1 MNKKVLLTL
10 GLFLVLVL
18 VGYKLS
24 TNDKKEQ
31 QPFPDFG
38 FMVDP
43 GTVEQNHI
51 PVFRLS
57 QDYPTTM
64 PETDLPEF
72 FKIDYQE
79 NWKEYLLA
87 VQRYCFEGN
96 TDVAFRPE
104 LNKDR
109 DWYHMPWQ
117 HYSANGREGFHGIT
131 KEAPVSVGQLG
142 PDYTYS
148 TGGAWAVGLYNDKGG
163 YTIGKVWE
171 DHLRPDAKKM
181 EDMGGFPE
189 GTVMFKLLFLS
200 VPKDI
205 VEEQV
210 PYLQNGLWWKAYAT
224 YDFNTLDREEIEV
237 VLIQMDVMV
246 KDHRAPSGWILG
258 NYKYNGAMDKSD
270 KFYNLVPVGIMWGDD
285 PENTTNTSN
294 PVPDSTYINLDLKQ
308 TIINPDRNELP
319 PSHLGWNG
327 RLNGPMDNP
336 MSSCY
341 SCHATAEY
349 PQISPIS
356 PLFDATTSS
365 YVPGSPE
372 WMRWFDNYQ
381 CNSRFDE
388 EAVPTDFSLQ
398 MAEAL
403 QNFNDWKTTKD
414 GFFWQNYNIKGFDNE
429 PEDLGRRNQPT
440 VYDIEEE
447 FEEEEGY

>member
-1 MNKKVLLTL
+1 MSKQKWSVLAVIIIAIVAMIFIS
-10 GLFLVLVL
+10 GQ
-18 VGYKLS
+18 
-24 TNDKKEQ
+24 NEKEQ

-38 FMVDP
+38 FMVDA
-43 GTVEQNHI
+43 GTVEKDNI

-64 PETDLPEF
+64 PETELPKF
-72 FKIDYQE
+72 FEIDYQE

-104 LNKDR
+104 LNKVR

-117 HYSANGREGFHGIT
+117 HYSANGREGFHGLT
-131 KEAPVSVGQLG
+131 KEAPVSTGQLG

-171 DHLRPDAKKM
+171 DHLHPSAEKM

-246 KDHRAPSGWILG
+246 KDFRAPSGWVLG
-258 NYKYNGAMDKSD
+258 NYKYNGEMNKSD

-356 PLFDATTSS
+356 PLFDAQTSQ
-365 YVPGSPE
+365 YEPGSPE
-372 WMRWFDNYQ
+372 WMRWFSNYE

-388 EAVPTDFSLQ
+388 DAVPTDFSLQ

-414 GFFWQNYNIKGFDNE
+414 GFFWKDYTIKGFDAE

-440 VYDIEEE
+440 VYSIEEE
-447 FEEEEGY
+447 ESIVD

>member
-1 MNKKVLLTL
+1 MSKQKWSILILILMVVTVLIYVSR
-10 GLFLVLVL
+10 G
-18 VGYKLS
+18 
-24 TNDKKEQ
+24 DKKEQ

-43 GTVEQNHI
+43 GTVEKDNI

-64 PETDLPEF
+64 PETELPKF
-72 FKIDYQE
+72 FEIDYQE

-104 LNKDR
+104 LNKVR

-117 HYSANGREGFHGIT
+117 HYSANGREGFHGLT
-131 KEAPVSVGQLG
+131 KEAPVQAGQLG

-171 DHLRPDAKKM
+171 DHLHPSAEKM

-224 YDFNTLDREEIEV
+224 YDFGTLDREEIEV

-246 KDHRAPSGWILG
+246 KDFRAPSGWILG
-258 NYKYNGAMDKSD
+258 NYKYNGAMNKSD

-285 PENTTNTSN
+285 PEDTTNTSN

-356 PLFDATTSS
+356 PLFDATTSQ
-365 YVPGSPE
+365 YEPGSPE
-372 WMRWFDNYQ
+372 WMRWFSNYD

-388 EAVPTDFSLQ
+388 DAVPTDFSLQ

-414 GFFWQNYNIKGFDNE
+414 GFFWKDYTIKGFDAE

-447 FEEEEGY
+447 YEEEIGY

>member
-1 MNKKVLLTL
+1 MSKQKWSVLAVIIIAIVAMIFIS
-10 GLFLVLVL
+10 GQ
-18 VGYKLS
+18 
-24 TNDKKEQ
+24 NEKEQ

-38 FMVDP
+38 FMVDA
-43 GTVEQNHI
+43 GTVEKDNI

-64 PETDLPEF
+64 PETELPKF
-72 FKIDYQE
+72 FEIDYQE

-104 LNKDR
+104 LNKVR

-117 HYSANGREGFHGIT
+117 HYSANGREGFHGLT

-171 DHLRPDAKKM
+171 DHLHPSAEKM

-246 KDHRAPSGWILG
+246 KDFRAPSGWVLG
-258 NYKYNGAMDKSD
+258 NYKYNGAMNKSD

-356 PLFDATTSS
+356 PLFDAQTS
-365 YVPGSPE
+365 
-372 WMRWFDNYQ
+372 
-381 CNSRFDE
+381 
-388 EAVPTDFSLQ
+388 
-398 MAEAL
+398 
-403 QNFNDWKTTKD
+403 
-414 GFFWQNYNIKGFDNE
+414 
-429 PEDLGRRNQPT
+429 
-440 VYDIEEE
+440 
-447 FEEEEGY
+447 

>member
-1 MNKKVLLTL
+1 MSKQKWSI
-10 GLFLVLVL
+10 LVLILMVVTVL
-18 VGYKLS
+18 IYVSRG
-24 TNDKKEQ
+24 DKKEQ

-43 GTVEQNHI
+43 GTVEKDNI

-64 PETDLPEF
+64 PETELPKF
-72 FKIDYQE
+72 FEIDYQE

-104 LNKDR
+104 LNKVR

-117 HYSANGREGFHGIT
+117 HYSANGREGFHGLT
-131 KEAPVSVGQLG
+131 KEAPVQAGQLG

-171 DHLRPDAKKM
+171 DHLHPSAEKM

-224 YDFNTLDREEIEV
+224 YDFGTLDREEIEV

-246 KDHRAPSGWILG
+246 KDFRAPSGWVLG
-258 NYKYNGAMDKSD
+258 NYKYNGAMNKSD

-285 PENTTNTSN
+285 PEDTTNTSN

-356 PLFDATTSS
+356 PLFDATTSQ
-365 YVPGSPE
+365 YEPGSPE
-372 WMRWFDNYQ
+372 WMRWFSNYD
-381 CNSRFDE
+381 CNSRFDKD
-388 EAVPTDFSLQ
+388 AVPTDFSLQ

-414 GFFWQNYNIKGFDNE
+414 GFFWKDYTIKGFDAE

-447 FEEEEGY
+447 YEEEIGY

>member
-1 MNKKVLLTL
+1 MSKQKWSI
-10 GLFLVLVL
+10 LVLILMVITVL
-18 VGYKLS
+18 IYVSRG
-24 TNDKKEQ
+24 DKKEQ

-38 FMVDP
+38 FMVDA
-43 GTVEQNHI
+43 GTVEKDNI

-64 PETDLPEF
+64 PETELPKF
-72 FKIDYQE
+72 FEIDYQE

-104 LNKDR
+104 LNKVR

-117 HYSANGREGFHGIT
+117 HYSANGREGFHGLT

-171 DHLRPDAKKM
+171 DHLHPSAEKM

-246 KDHRAPSGWILG
+246 KDFRAPSGWVLG
-258 NYKYNGAMDKSD
+258 NYKYNGAMNKSD

-341 SCHATAEY
+341 SCHSTAEY

-356 PLFDATTSS
+356 PLFDASTSS
-365 YVPGSPE
+365 YEPGSPE
-372 WMRWFDNYQ
+372 WMRWFSNYD

-388 EAVPTDFSLQ
+388 EAVATDFSLQ

-414 GFFWQNYNIKGFDNE
+414 GFFWKDYTIKGFDAE

-440 VYDIEEE
+440 VYSIEEE
-447 FEEEEGY
+447 ESIVD

>member
-117 HYSANGREGFHGIT
+117 HYSANGREGFHGLT

-246 KDHRAPSGWILG
+246 KDFRAPSGWVLG
-258 NYKYNGAMDKSD
+258 NYKYNGAMNKSD

-341 SCHATAEY
+341 SCHSTAEY

-356 PLFDATTSS
+356 PLFDASTSS
-365 YVPGSPE
+365 YEPGSPE
-372 WMRWFDNYQ
+372 WMRWFSNYD

-388 EAVPTDFSLQ
+388 EAVATDFSLQ

-414 GFFWQNYNIKGFDNE
+414 GFFWKDYTIKGFDAE

-440 VYDIEEE
+440 VYSIEEE
-447 FEEEEGY
+447 ESIVD

>member
-1 MNKKVLLTL
+1 MSKQKWSI
-10 GLFLVLVL
+10 LVLVL
-18 VGYKLS
+18 MVITVLIYVS
-24 TNDKKEQ
+24 RNDKKEQ

-38 FMVDP
+38 FMVDA
-43 GTVEQNHI
+43 GTVEKDNI

-64 PETDLPEF
+64 PDTELPKF
-72 FKIDYQE
+72 FEIDYQE

-104 LNKDR
+104 LNKVR

-117 HYSANGREGFHGIT
+117 HYSANGREGFHGLT
-131 KEAPVSVGQLG
+131 KEAPVSTGQLG

-171 DHLRPDAKKM
+171 DHLHPSAEKM

-246 KDHRAPSGWILG
+246 KDFRAPSGWVLG
-258 NYKYNGAMDKSD
+258 NYKYNGAMNKSD

-349 PQISPIS
+349 PQLSPIS
-356 PLFDATTSS
+356 PLFDATTSQ
-365 YVPGSPE
+365 YEPGSPE
-372 WMRWFDNYQ
+372 WMRWFSNYE

-388 EAVPTDFSLQ
+388 DAVPTDFSLQ

-414 GFFWQNYNIKGFDNE
+414 GFFWKDYTIKGFDAE

-440 VYDIEEE
+440 VYSIEEE
-447 FEEEEGY
+447 ESIVD

>member
-1 MNKKVLLTL
+1 MSKQKWSI
-10 GLFLVLVL
+10 LVLILMVVTVL
-18 VGYKLS
+18 IYVSRG
-24 TNDKKEQ
+24 DKKEQ

-38 FMVDP
+38 FMVDA
-43 GTVEQNHI
+43 GTVEKDNI

-64 PETDLPEF
+64 PETELPKF
-72 FKIDYQE
+72 FEIDYQE

-104 LNKDR
+104 LNKVR

-117 HYSANGREGFHGIT
+117 HYSANGREGFHGLT

-171 DHLRPDAKKM
+171 DHLHPSAEKM

-246 KDHRAPSGWILG
+246 KDFRAPSGWVLG
-258 NYKYNGAMDKSD
+258 NYKYNGAMNKSD

-341 SCHATAEY
+341 SCHSTAEY

-356 PLFDATTSS
+356 PLFDASTSS
-365 YVPGSPE
+365 YEPGSPE
-372 WMRWFDNYQ
+372 WMRWFSNYE

-388 EAVPTDFSLQ
+388 EAVATDFSLQ

-414 GFFWQNYNIKGFDNE
+414 GFFWKDYTIKGFDAE

-440 VYDIEEE
+440 VYSIEEE
-447 FEEEEGY
+447 ESIVD